1 MNDSIPNIVPDS
13 ATATAPQAPEVAKKK
28 TDGPIITTVMILLS
42 IGLAAA
48 VATASLK
55 WSEAIARPP
64 VVKIVKG
71 TFVSTGDATHG
82 KALFGMSCFTC
93 HGPTGAGVKGL
104 GAPLR
109 TSKFVAARTDD
120 QLVAFVKTG
129 RQPYDKDSLL
139 HLTMPPKGGN
149 PALDDKSIHDIIAF
163 IRTLQEE
170 EGRVQSSQTS
180 ASAPVTVGT
189 LLP

>member
-1 MNDSIPNIVPDS
+1 MNDSTPNIVSNPT
-13 ATATAPQAPEVAKKK
+13 TAVQTPTPQIAKKK
-28 TDGPIITTVMILLS
+28 TDGPIAATVMILLS
-42 IGLAAA
+42 MGVAAG
-48 VATASLK
+48 VATGALK
-55 WSEAIARPP
+55 WSEAVARPP
-64 VVKIVKG
+64 VLKPVKG
-71 TFVSTGDATHG
+71 TFVSTGDPVHG

-93 HGPTGAGVKGL
+93 HGPTGAGMKGL

-109 TSKFVAARTDD
+109 TSKFVASKTDD

-129 RQPYDKDSLL
+129 RQPYDKDSVL

-170 EGRVQSSQTS
+170 ESSAHSTS
-180 ASAPVTVGT
+180 ASASIPVGT
-189 LLP
+189 LVP